1 MQGAGADLVVFYNA
15 KPELLAQHEPPDALH
30 VLADPRRQV
39 YDPLGTTRMSKL
51 ALLTTQVVP
60 GAKALAKGELPQAT
74 RSDMQRLGADVA
86 VRADG
91 EIALLHRA
99 TSPDD
104 RLDPAELI
112 AAL

>member
-1 MQGAGADLVVFYNA
+1 MQAKGADLVVFYNA
-15 KPELLAQHEPPDALH
+15 KLDLLRGNDMPDALH
-30 VLADPRRQV
+30 VFADPRRQV
-39 YDPLGTTRMSKL
+39 YDALGTTRMSRL
-51 ALLTTQVVP
+51 ELVTSQIVP
-60 GAKALAKGELPQAT
+60 GVKALAKGEVAKAT
-74 RSDMQRLGADVA
+74 RADMQRLGADAA

-91 EIALLHRA
+91 EIALMHVA